1 MDWLAIFYP
10 TKCALCARSGEAVIC
25 ERCAAEMEP
34 LPDEPSLTEG
44 PLTRRVAYLDYTGRA
59 AQAVRRLK
67 YDRVT
72 SHAALMS
79 RQMAELAE
87 RTGVDQVDAV
97 VPVPIHWSRRCLR
110 GFNQA
115 ELLAE
120 AFPEVQLGLLRRIRP
135 TRPQVGLS
143 TDERLNNLQGAFLAD
158 DRVKDQSILLL
169 DDVTT
174 SGGTALECAR
184 TLLERGAREVSL
196 ITYATGG

>member
-1 MDWLAIFYP
+1 
-10 TKCALCARSGEAVIC
+10 
-25 ERCAAEMEP
+25 MEP
-34 LPDEPSLTEG
+34 LKEEPSLTEG
-44 PLTRRVAYLDYTGRA
+44 PLTRRAACMDYTGRA

-67 YDRVT
+67 YERVT

-79 RQMAELAE
+79 CQMAELAE
-87 RTGVDQVDAV
+87 LTGLDLADAV
-97 VPVPIHWSRRCLR
+97 IPVPIHWTRRCLR

-120 AFPEVQLGLLRRIRP
+120 AFSRVQPELLRRIRP

-143 TDERLNNLQGAFLAD
+143 TDERLHNLQGAFVAEEH
-158 DRVKDQSILLL
+158 VKGQSILLL

-196 ITYATGG
+196 ITYAAGG

>member
-1 MDWLAIFYP
+1 MDWLGIFYP
-10 TKCALCARSGEAVIC
+10 TKCALCARSGDAAIC

-34 LPDEPSLTEG
+34 LQHESPLSEG

-79 RQMAELAE
+79 QQMAELAD
-87 RTGVDQVDAV
+87 RTGLDQVDAV
-97 VPVPIHWSRRCLR
+97 VPVPIHWTRRCLR

-120 AFPEVQLGLLRRIRP
+120 AFTRVQPELLRRTRP

-143 TDERLNNLQGAFLAD
+143 TDERLNNLQGAFVAD
-158 DRVKDQSILLL
+158 DRVNRQSILLL

-174 SGGTALECAR
+174 SGGTALECAK

-196 ITYATGG
+196 ITYAAGG